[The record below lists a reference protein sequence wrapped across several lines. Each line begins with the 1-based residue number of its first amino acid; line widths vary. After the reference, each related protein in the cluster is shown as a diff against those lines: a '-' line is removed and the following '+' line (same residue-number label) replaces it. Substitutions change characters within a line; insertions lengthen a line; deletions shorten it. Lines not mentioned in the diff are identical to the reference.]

1 LTPISA
7 AAMAALLL
15 SRAFGKKRMARFGLA
30 TATLAAVLLV
40 IAGCKGGLA
49 GGSSTPSGNYVIT
62 ITGTSGNLHA
72 STTVT
77 IVVSK

>member
-1 LTPISA
+1 
-7 AAMAALLL
+7 MAALLL
-15 SRAFGKKRMARFGLA
+15 SRAFGKKRMASFGLA

-49 GGSSTPSGNYVIT
+49 GGSSTPSGIT
-62 ITGTSGNLHA
+62 PPPSPAPVGISDA